1 MSRDSTGVE
10 MRHFGRLPDG
20 SPLELYTLRSAQ
32 LEVGISTFG
41 GRIVDLKML
50 SPDIPGT
57 SVVLGF
63 DSLSPYLVDQ
73 AYMGAMIGRY
83 ANRIANGQFNLG
95 GKTYHVSKNERRHSL
110 HGGVRGFD
118 QRVWTA
124 QVGTDGLTL
133 TYTSGDG
140 EEGYPGELCVVVHYS
155 VVNNE
160 LQLGYEATA
169 TSQTPVNL
177 TNHVYFN
184 LCGYQPA
191 PIIGHVVTLHAD
203 QFTPVDASLIP
214 TGELRDVTGTPF
226 DFRQPRVIG
235 ERIDTADPQLIIAQG
250 YDHNWVLRG
259 DGTSLQAAA
268 EVYEPKSGRTLEVL
282 TTEPG
287 IQFYTGNQLS
297 GGPPG
302 EGFERRCGLCL
313 ETQHFPDSPNHAN
326 FPATVLGA
334 GQVYR
339 SQTAYRFH
347 SEAKSL
353 FRDAR
358 RASGRP

>member
-347 SEAKSL
+347 SEAKCL